1 MSTRRLPVPVVSS
14 PQRFPT
20 VNYVSSDPAK
30 VLVVD
35 DNPPSRMTA
44 VALLSVEG
52 YAVIEASDGPQALT
66 RVNQE
71 SPDIILLDVSMPGM
85 DGFEVCRELKRNRKT
100 RLIPIVFVTALDDR
114 RARLQG
120 IEAGGDDFLTKPFDQ
135 LQLSARVRSL
145 VHQKRLNED
154 LDHAGEVL
162 FSIAR
167 AVESRDPHTGDH
179 CERLSHLARAF
190 GEYLDLSAA
199 QIRDLMWAS
208 YLHDIGKV
216 GIPDAVLGKTGPL
229 TPAEQAIMQ
238 QHVFIGEDIC
248 RPLRTMKGVIPI
260 VRHHHERWDGSGYPD
275 RLKGH
280 TIPWLVQV
288 FQVIDIYDAL
298 VNERPYK
305 PAFPIPQAL
314 EIMWDEVRQG
324 WRNPELMAQFETFIK
339 TTAPS

>member
-120 IEAGGDDFLTKPFDQ
+120 IEAGG
-135 LQLSARVRSL
+135 R
-145 VHQKRLNED
+145 
-154 LDHAGEVL
+154 
-162 FSIAR
+162 
-167 AVESRDPHTGDH
+167 
-179 CERLSHLARAF
+179 
-190 GEYLDLSAA
+190 
-199 QIRDLMWAS
+199 
-208 YLHDIGKV
+208 
-216 GIPDAVLGKTGPL
+216 
-229 TPAEQAIMQ
+229 
-238 QHVFIGEDIC
+238 
-248 RPLRTMKGVIPI
+248 
-260 VRHHHERWDGSGYPD
+260 
-275 RLKGH
+275 
-280 TIPWLVQV
+280 
-288 FQVIDIYDAL
+288 
-298 VNERPYK
+298 
-305 PAFPIPQAL
+305 
-314 EIMWDEVRQG
+314 
-324 WRNPELMAQFETFIK
+324 
-339 TTAPS
+339 